1 MFGTVGKGGK
11 TEVEEPVAR
20 CVSVFTGEL
29 LLSGS
34 LSPDPIPFRA
44 HFPVAHIP
52 ARSTEGGH

>member
-1 MFGTVGKGGK
+1 MFGTVGEREE

-44 HFPVAHIP
+44 HFLVAHIP
-52 ARSTEGGH
+52 ARSTEGGY